1 MQPEAFWDVGGYCFW
16 PFDARLA
23 RYLTVFNMPLQSMK
37 PGAAFK
43 LGFFGRVEKR

>member
-23 RYLTVFNMPLQSMK
+23 RYLTVLQH
-37 PGAAFK
+37 AAAINETWGSFQIGLFWK
-43 LGFFGRVEKR
+43 G